1 MASPHTRPRRAPM
14 PPFEY
19 LLEKTSDAP
28 AADPARPS
36 PRHRQRAEGCG
47 RIDHTF
53 HCQKT
58 SIHTDFKSNI
68 QNSKSPNTYWFHIEQ
83 NLKSSI
89 QISKSPNTYW
99 FHIEHKIS
107 KSNIPI
113 SYLITYALLTLDAQM
128 LMSRSAEP
136 DHWCLIAASLS
147 GARTHRQ
154 KKKQSTGE
162 SGCHR

>member
-1 MASPHTRPRRAPM
+1 MKMSVEMASPHTRPRRAPM

-19 LLEKTSDAP
+19 LLETTSDAP

-99 FHIEHKIS
+99 FHIEHIIL

-113 SYLITYALLTLDAQM
+113 SYLITYALDAWCPDADVAQRRARS
-128 LMSRSAEP
+128 LMPHCCFAFRSS
-136 DHWCLIAASLS
+136 H
-147 GARTHRQ
+147 T
-154 KKKQSTGE
+154 
-162 SGCHR
+162 